1 MRNCADHAMY
11 DAYTKSK
18 GPIKTMQSLTYYNF
32 DGVYLIII
40 PGNNLMWQDWL
51 YAAEA
56 IAAFTEQWDTVALQF
71 DVLVMG
77 KKVGAGFLAD
87 FEGIKG
93 LGLAGPLGTKPVSS

>member
-1 MRNCADHAMY
+1 MH
-11 DAYTKSK
+11 DAYTKRK
-18 GPIKTMQSLTYYNF
+18 GPIKTMQSLTYYTF

-40 PGNNLMWQDWL
+40 PGNNLMWQDSL
-51 YAAEA
+51 YTAEA

-77 KKVGAGFLAD
+77 VKVGAGILSD

-93 LGLAGPLGTKPVSS
+93 LGLAGALGSKPVST